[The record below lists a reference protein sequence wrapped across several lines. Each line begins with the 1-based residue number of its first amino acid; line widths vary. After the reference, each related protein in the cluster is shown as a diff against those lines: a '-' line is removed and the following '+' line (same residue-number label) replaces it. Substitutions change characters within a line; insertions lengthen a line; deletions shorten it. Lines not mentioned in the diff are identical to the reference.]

1 MNGRVEVSEREVKYE
16 PRERQDQ
23 ILRILNA
30 MLKIFL
36 LNAECDVFGRYSSG
50 DVLQHRRVSGSG
62 GWCQV
67 GNRHLEDIKVHW
79 LMRLATCGRAGV
91 GGLISLKAR
100 EVWCEENR
108 IEPYPQY
115 DQRLGRC

>member
-1 MNGRVEVSEREVKYE
+1 MHQIQINKGRQGHLCSRKASWFAMNGRVEVSEREVKYE

-79 LMRLATCGRAGV
+79 LMRLLVAGRGL
-91 GGLISLKAR
+91 GG
-100 EVWCEENR
+100 
-108 IEPYPQY
+108 
-115 DQRLGRC
+115 